1 MGHHS
6 TAIVQFNRKGNSM
19 NQDLI
24 IGIAYF
30 AICGVVCTLLIKGII
45 G

>member
-6 TAIVQFNRKGNSM
+6 TAIVQFNKGNIM
-19 NQDLI
+19 NEHLI

-30 AICGVVCTLLIKGII
+30 AICGVICILLIKGFI

>member
-1 MGHHS
+1 MSGC
-6 TAIVQFNRKGNSM
+6 IDM
-19 NQDLI
+19 NEHLI

-30 AICGVVCTLLIKGII
+30 AICGVICILLVKGFI